1 LSDLES
7 NAKKKILSL
16 IDGKQEDIINFLG
29 EYIRHKST
37 NPDLAGKS
45 LNEEKDCQNWIKEKL
60 KEFKFFDKIDLW
72 EISEGRP
79 NIAAVWKGSGNGKNL
94 LLNGHSDTVPVTDE
108 HKKNWS
114 GPDPWNG
121 EVKDG
126 KVWGR
131 GAADM
136 KGGITAFIMAT
147 KLLHDAGIKLKGD
160 VILTTVIGEESGRHE
175 IGCDT
180 VLDRGYRA
188 PFAIITE
195 LTGLRIYPVLK
206 GEIYFR
212 IKVKGKATHIC
223 NRNKCGTQPLLYNKT
238 PMGISAIDKMM
249 KIYNIVMELE
259 RQWVVY
265 RQHPAIPP
273 GGQFININTIKGGES
288 FTSVPDSCEV
298 TGSLLFNPGLTSN
311 EVIKEVK
318 EAINSVVCTDYWLKD
333 NPPEIEIPWNG
344 LVKEPVE
351 VSVDNEG
358 CQTLACSY
366 KEVIGEKPEITFSPF
381 VADGNFWFPKGQQLV
396 TFGPGEIEQAHGI
409 DEFVS
414 IDQLIKSTKVLSV
427 MIINWCKV
435 NSIKN

>member
-1 LSDLES
+1 LYDLES

-16 IDGKQEDIINFLG
+16 IDEKQEDIISFLG

-108 HKKNWS
+108 QKKNWLGS
-114 GPDPWNG
+114 DPWNG

-136 KGGITAFIMAT
+136 KGGVTAFIMAT
-147 KLLHDAGIKLKGD
+147 KFLHDAGIKLKGD
-160 VILTTVIGEESGRHE
+160 VILTTVIGEESGRHK

-180 VLDRGYRA
+180 VLDRGYKA
-188 PFAIITE
+188 PFAIIAE
-195 LTGLRIYPVLK
+195 LTGLRIYPVSK

-223 NRNKCGTQPLLYNKT
+223 NRNKCGTQPLLYNEI

-265 RQHPAIPP
+265 RQHPMILP

-288 FTSVPDSCEV
+288 FTSVPDSCEI
-298 TGSLLFNPGLTSN
+298 TGSLLYNPGLTSN
-311 EVIKEVK
+311 EVVKEVK
-318 EAINSVVCTDYWLKD
+318 EAINSIVYTDYWLKE

-344 LVKEPVE
+344 LLRESVD

-358 CQTLACSY
+358 CQTLAFSY

-381 VADGNFWFPKGQQLV
+381 VTDGNFWFAKGQQLV
-396 TFGPGEIEQAHGI
+396 VFGPGEIEQAHGT

-414 IDQLIKSTKVLSV
+414 IDQLIKATKVLSA

-435 NSIKN
+435 HSIKN